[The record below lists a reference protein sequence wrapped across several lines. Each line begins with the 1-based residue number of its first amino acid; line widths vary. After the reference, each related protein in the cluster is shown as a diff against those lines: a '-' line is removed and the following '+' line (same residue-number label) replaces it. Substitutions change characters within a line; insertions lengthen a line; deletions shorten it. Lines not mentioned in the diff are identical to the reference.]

1 MPSFGAK
8 SLEKLNTCHPDIIKV
23 METAIKHMDFTVL
36 YGTRTVAEQQ
46 ALYAQGRTKP
56 GPIVTSKDGVKK
68 KSKHNYTPSLAVDIA
83 PWKSGK
89 GIDWDDIDRFKE
101 LAVVVKK
108 AADTVGV
115 AIQWGGDWKTFK
127 DWPHW
132 EIKG

>member
-1 MPSFGAK
+1 MPSFGNK

-23 METAIKHMDFTVL
+23 MEVAIKHTDFTVL

-56 GPIVTSKDGVKK
+56 GAIVTNIDGVTK
-68 KSKHNYTPSLAVDIA
+68 KSKHNYSPSLAIDIA
-83 PWKSGK
+83 PWP
-89 GIDWDDIDRFKE
+89 IDWNDIGRFKE

>member
-1 MPSFGAK
+1 MLSKPKEFVEEAG
-8 SLEKLNTCHPDIIKV
+8 I
-23 METAIKHMDFTVL
+23 AIKIGMRSPLDQYTTNIKGKDFLLQRKTGNGQL
-36 YGTRTVAEQQ
+36 ITELSIDPLAESNESW
-46 ALYAQGRTKP
+46 
-56 GPIVTSKDGVKK
+56 IV
-68 KSKHNYTPSLAVDIA
+68 H
-83 PWKSGK
+83 KSGV
-89 GIDWDDIDRFKE
+89 KE

>member
-1 MPSFGAK
+1 MPSFGNK

-23 METAIKHMDFTVL
+23 MNEAIKHTDFTVL

-56 GPIVTSKDGVKK
+56 GAIVTNIDGVTK
-68 KSKHNYTPSLAVDIA
+68 KSKHNYLPSLAVDIA
-83 PWKSGK
+83 PWP
-89 GIDWDDIDRFKE
+89 IDWNDIKRFKE

>member
-1 MPSFGAK
+1 MNNSR
-8 SLEKLNTCHPDIIKV
+8 SLDELHPIVREKVECFLDECDAQGIDILV
-23 METAIKHMDFTVL
+23 TSTYRDF
-36 YGTRTVAEQQ
+36 ESQD

-56 GPIVTSKDGVKK
+56 GAIVTNMDGVKK
-68 KSKHNYTPSLAVDIA
+68 KSKHNYSPSLAIDIA
-83 PWKSGK
+83 PWP
-89 GIDWDDIDRFKE
+89 IDWKDIERFKE
-101 LAVVVKK
+101 LAEVVKK

>member
-8 SLEKLNTCHPDIIKV
+8 SLEKLNTCHPDIVKV
-23 METAIKHMDFTVL
+23 MEVAIKHMDFTVL

-68 KSKHNYTPSLAVDIA
+68 KSKHNYSPSLAVDIA
-83 PWKSGK
+83 PWP
-89 GIDWDDIDRFKE
+89 INWDDIDRFKE
-101 LAVVVKK
+101 LAEVVKK

>member
-8 SLEKLNTCHPDIIKV
+8 SLGKLNTCHPDIIKV
-23 METAIKHMDFTVL
+23 MNEAIKHMDFIVL

-68 KSKHNYTPSLAVDIA
+68 KSKHNYSPSLAVDIA
-83 PWKSGK
+83 PWP
-89 GIDWDDIDRFKE
+89 IDWNDIKRFKE

>member
-1 MPSFGAK
+1 MPSFGVK

-23 METAIKHMDFTVL
+23 MNEAIKHTDFTVL

-56 GPIVTSKDGVKK
+56 GPIVTNKDGVNK
-68 KSKHNYTPSLAVDIA
+68 KSKHNYLPSLAVDIA

>member
-8 SLEKLNTCHPDIIKV
+8 SLKKLNTCHPDIIKV
-23 METAIKHMDFTVL
+23 MNEAIKHMDFTVL

-56 GPIVTSKDGVKK
+56 GAIVTNKDGVNK
-68 KSKHNYTPSLAVDIA
+68 KSKHNYLPSLAIDIA
-83 PWKSGK
+83 PWP
-89 GIDWDDIDRFKE
+89 IDWNDIERFKE
-101 LAVVVKK
+101 LSEVVKK
-108 AADTVGV
+108 AAKDMGV
-115 AIQWGGDWKTFK
+115 AIQWGGDWETLK

>member
-1 MPSFGAK
+1 MPRFGDK

-23 METAIKHMDFTVL
+23 MNEAIKHYDFTVL

-56 GPIVTSKDGVKK
+56 GAIVTNIDGVNK
-68 KSKHNYTPSLAVDIA
+68 KSKHNYLPSLAVDIA
-83 PWKSGK
+83 PWP
-89 GIDWDDIDRFKE
+89 IDWNDIGRFKE
-101 LAVVVKK
+101 LAEVVKK

>member
-1 MPSFGAK
+1 MPSFGVK

-23 METAIKHMDFTVL
+23 MNEAIKHTDFTVL

-56 GPIVTSKDGVKK
+56 GPIVTNKDGVNK
-68 KSKHNYTPSLAVDIA
+68 KSKHNYLPSLAVDIA
-83 PWKSGK
+83 PWP
-89 GIDWDDIDRFKE
+89 IDWNDIDRFKE

>member
-8 SLEKLNTCHPDIIKV
+8 SLEKLNTCHPDIVKV
-23 METAIKHMDFTVL
+23 MEVAIKHMDFTVL

-56 GPIVTSKDGVKK
+56 GPIVTNMDGIKK
-68 KSKHNYTPSLAVDIA
+68 KSKHNYSPSLAVDIA
-83 PWKSGK
+83 PWP
-89 GIDWDDIDRFKE
+89 INWDDIDRFKE